1 SPPSPGGGKSGSN
14 RVAAFA
20 AGTVIRATNVPT
32 RSLPAVPPPGGR
44 GRGGAASRV
53 EGRGRKGLPRP
64 PAFHRFEHSRRH
76 AARDGGCII
85 WHTSGPLS
93 ASSLRVVAISALPRA
108 PASAAAGR
116 NGPCAGGPTS

>member
-1 SPPSPGGGKSGSN
+1 
-14 RVAAFA
+14 FA

-64 PAFHRFEHSRRH
+64 HPLFIDSNTPRPHPV
-76 AARDGGCII
+76 RDGGCIN